1 MAPKTTPA
9 SQEKKTIRRTNSDL
23 WFYTLSVANVGIFL
37 LSAVAVFFRT
47 KTSEVKV
54 PIRLIA
60 GNEVVQGR
68 WWSSYMLLVIT
79 LGFLVMTFIYSARL
93 KKLDPLYRNGVLI
106 LGVCFQI
113 LAFAVLFRV
122 AGLSALV

>member
-1 MAPKTTPA
+1 MAP
-9 SQEKKTIRRTNSDL
+9 QEKKTVRKTNADL
-23 WFYTLSVANVGIFL
+23 WFYSLSLANLVVFL
-37 LSAVAVFFRT
+37 LSAVSVFFRT

-68 WWSSYMLLVIT
+68 WWSSYILLLIT

-93 KKLDPLYRNGVLI
+93 KKLDPLYRNGVLV
-106 LGVCFQI
+106 LGICFQI

-122 AGLSALV
+122 AGLSSLI

>member
-1 MAPKTTPA
+1 MAP
-9 SQEKKTIRRTNSDL
+9 QEKKTVRRTNSDL
-23 WFYTLSVANVGIFL
+23 WFYSLSIANVFVFL
-37 LSAVAVFFRT
+37 LSAVIVFFRT

-68 WWSSYMLLVIT
+68 WWNSYLLLLIT
-79 LGFLVMTFIYSARL
+79 LGLLVMAFVYSARL
-93 KKLDPLYRNGVLI
+93 RKLDPLYRNGVLI
-106 LGVCFQI
+106 LGICFQI

-122 AGLSALV
+122 AGLSSLI

>member
-1 MAPKTTPA
+1 MAPKTA
-9 SQEKKTIRRTNSDL
+9 SASREKKTIRRTNSDL
-23 WFYTLSVANVGIFL
+23 WFYTLSVSNATVFL
-37 LSAVAVFFRT
+37 LTCVAVFFRT

-60 GNEVVQGR
+60 GNEAIQGR
-68 WWSSYMLLVIT
+68 WWSSYILLAII

-93 KKLDPLYRNGVLI
+93 KKLDPLYRNGVLV

-122 AGLSALV
+122 AGLSSLI

>member
-1 MAPKTTPA
+1 MAP
-9 SQEKKTIRRTNSDL
+9 QEKKTIRRTNSDL
-23 WFYTLSVANVGIFL
+23 WFYTLSIANLAVFL
-37 LSAVAVFFRT
+37 FSVVAVFIRT

-68 WWSSYMLLVIT
+68 WWSSYALLVIT
-79 LGFLVMTFIYSARL
+79 LGFLVMTFIYSTRL

-113 LAFAVLFRV
+113 LAFGVLFRV
-122 AGLSALV
+122 AGLSSLI